1 MEMRPLSG
9 TDLVTSRIVLG
20 TMTFGSQV
28 DQETA
33 TAMVNLS
40 LEAGIN
46 HFDTANAYN
55 LGESERMLGRALG
68 SRRSEVI
75 IATKVFGTMGDGPD
89 DRGLSAAAVRKQ
101 IDASL
106 SRLGTDCV
114 DLYYLHSPDYA
125 VPIEES
131 LGVMFDL
138 VREGKVR
145 HVAASNYA
153 AWQLCQMS
161 CLSAERQWPS
171 VRVSQVMYNLISRG
185 LDDEYVAFA
194 QAYKVSSIVYN
205 PLAGG
210 LLTGKHRPGSVP
222 VEGSRFDNPAYRDRY
237 WADQQFSAVD
247 QLRAVAEGAGISL
260 IDLSLRWLLASPPVE
275 AVLVGASG
283 LGQLEANIAAA
294 DGPALDKGVMDACD
308 EVWRDVRGP
317 LPHYNR

>member
-1 MEMRPLSG
+1 MDMRPLSG
-9 TDLVTSRIVLG
+9 TDLVSSRLVLG
-20 TMTFGSQV
+20 AMTFGSQV

-40 LEAGIN
+40 LDAGIN

-55 LGESERMLGRALG
+55 AGESERMLGLALG
-68 SRRSEVI
+68 SRRNEGIV
-75 IATKVFGTMGDGPD
+75 ATKVFGTMGDGPD
-89 DRGLSAAAVRKQ
+89 DKGLSAAAIKKQ

-106 SRLGTDCV
+106 TRLGTDYV

-125 VPIEES
+125 VPVEES
-131 LGVMFDL
+131 LGAMSDL
-138 VREGKVR
+138 VSEGKVR

-161 CLSAERQWPS
+161 GLSAERGWPS

-194 QAYKVSSIVYN
+194 EAYGLSSIVYN

-210 LLTGKHRPGSVP
+210 LLTGKHRPDSVP
-222 VEGSRFDNPAYRDRY
+222 VEGSRFNNPAYRDRY
-237 WADQQFSAVD
+237 WTARQFSAVD

-260 IDLSLRWLLASPPVE
+260 VELSLRWLLARPPVE

-294 DGPALDKGVMDACD
+294 SGPALDADVMDACD
-308 EVWRDVRGP
+308 AIWHELRGP

>member
-1 MEMRPLSG
+1 MDMRLLSG
-9 TDLVTSRIVLG
+9 TDLVSSRLVLG
-20 TMTFGSQV
+20 AMTFGSQV

-55 LGESERMLGRALG
+55 AGESERMLGRALG

-75 IATKVFGTMGDGPD
+75 VATKVFGTMGDGPD
-89 DRGLSAAAVRKQ
+89 DKGLSAAAIKKQ

-106 SRLGTDCV
+106 SRLGTDYV
-114 DLYYLHSPDYA
+114 DLYYLHSPDHT
-125 VPIEES
+125 VPVEES
-131 LGVMFDL
+131 LGAMSDL

-145 HVAASNYA
+145 HGAASNYA

-161 CLSAERQWPS
+161 GLSSERGWPS

-194 QAYKVSSIVYN
+194 EAYGVSSIVYN

-210 LLTGKHRPGSVP
+210 LLTGKHRPESVP
-222 VEGSRFDNPAYRDRY
+222 VEGSRFNNPAYRDRY
-237 WADQQFSAVD
+237 WTAQQFSAVE
-247 QLRAVAEGAGISL
+247 QLRIVAEGAGISL
-260 IDLSLRWLLASPPVE
+260 IELSLRWLLARPPVE

-294 DGPALDKGVMDACD
+294 DGPPLDPDVMDACD
-308 EVWRDVRGP
+308 AIWHELRGP

>member
-9 TDLVTSRIVLG
+9 TDLVSSRLVLG
-20 TMTFGSQV
+20 AMTFGSQV

-33 TAMVNLS
+33 TAMVDLS

-55 LGESERMLGRALG
+55 LGESERILGRALG

-75 IATKVFGTMGDGPD
+75 VATKVFGTMGDGPD

-101 IDASL
+101 MDASL
-106 SRLGTDCV
+106 SRLGMDYV

-125 VPIEES
+125 VPIEET
-131 LGVMFDL
+131 LGAMFDL

-145 HVAASNYA
+145 YVAASNYA

-161 CLSAERQWPS
+161 GLSAERQWPS

-194 QAYKVSSIVYN
+194 QAYGVSSIVYN

-210 LLTGKHRPGSVP
+210 LLTGKHRPDSVP
-222 VEGSRFDNPAYRDRY
+222 VEGSRFNNPAYRDRY
-237 WADQQFSAVD
+237 WTAQQFSAVD

-260 IDLSLRWLLASPPVE
+260 IELSLRWLLASPPVE

-283 LGQLEANIAAA
+283 LGQLEVNIAAA

-308 EVWRDVRGP
+308 EIWRELRGP

>member
-1 MEMRPLSG
+1 MDMRALSG
-9 TDLVTSRIVLG
+9 TDLVSSRLVLG
-20 TMTFGSQV
+20 AMTFGSQV

-40 LEAGIN
+40 LDAGIN

-55 LGESERMLGRALG
+55 AGESERMLGRALG

-75 IATKVFGTMGDGPD
+75 VATKVFGTMGEGPD
-89 DRGLSAAAVRKQ
+89 DKGLSAAAIIKQ

-106 SRLGTDCV
+106 TRLGTDYV

-125 VPIEES
+125 VPVEES
-131 LGVMFDL
+131 LGAMSDL
-138 VREGKVR
+138 VRQGKVR

-161 CLSAERQWPS
+161 ALSAEHDWPS

-194 QAYKVSSIVYN
+194 KTYGLSSIVYN

-210 LLTGKHRPGSVP
+210 LLTGKHRPDSVP
-222 VEGSRFDNPAYRDRY
+222 VEGSRFNNPAYRDRY
-237 WADQQFSAVD
+237 WTARQFSAVD
-247 QLRAVAEGAGISL
+247 QLRTVAEDAGISL
-260 IDLSLRWLLASPPVE
+260 IELSLRWLLARPPVE

-283 LGQLEANIAAA
+283 LGQLETNIAAA
-294 DGPALDKGVMDACD
+294 TGPALHTDVMDACD
-308 EVWRDVRGP
+308 AIWHELRGP

>member
-1 MEMRPLSG
+1 MEMRPLLG
-9 TDLVTSRIVLG
+9 TDLVSSRLVLG
-20 TMTFGSQV
+20 AMTFGSQV

-33 TAMVNLS
+33 TAMVDLS

-68 SRRSEVI
+68 ARRSEVI
-75 IATKVFGTMGDGPD
+75 VATKVFGAMGDGPD

-101 IDASL
+101 MDASL
-106 SRLGTDCV
+106 SRLGMDYV
-114 DLYYLHSPDYA
+114 DLYYLHSPDYT
-125 VPIEES
+125 VPIEET
-131 LGVMFDL
+131 LGAMSDL

-145 HVAASNYA
+145 YVAASNYA

-161 CLSAERQWPS
+161 GLSAERQWPS

-194 QAYKVSSIVYN
+194 QAYGISSIVYN

-210 LLTGKHRPGSVP
+210 LLTGKHRPDSVP
-222 VEGSRFDNPAYRDRY
+222 IEGSRFNSPAYRDRY
-237 WADQQFSAVD
+237 WTARQFSAVD

-260 IDLSLRWLLASPPVE
+260 IELSLRWLLASPLVE

-283 LGQLEANIAAA
+283 LGQLEVNIAAA

-308 EVWRDVRGP
+308 EVWRELRGP

>member
-9 TDLVTSRIVLG
+9 TDLVSSRLVLG

-75 IATKVFGTMGDGPD
+75 VATKVFGTMGDGPD

-101 IDASL
+101 MDASL
-106 SRLGTDCV
+106 SRLGTDYV
-114 DLYYLHSPDYA
+114 DLYYLHSPDYT
-125 VPIEES
+125 VPIEET
-131 LGVMFDL
+131 LGVMSDL

-145 HVAASNYA
+145 YVAASNYA

-161 CLSAERQWPS
+161 GLSAERQWPS

-194 QAYKVSSIVYN
+194 QAYGVSTIVYN

-210 LLTGKHRPGSVP
+210 LLTGKHQPDSVP
-222 VEGSRFDNPAYRDRY
+222 IEGSRFNNPAYRDRY
-237 WADQQFSAVD
+237 WTAQQFNAVD

-260 IDLSLRWLLASPPVE
+260 IELSLRWLLASPPVE

-308 EVWRDVRGP
+308 EIWRELRGP
-317 LPHYNR
+317 SPHYNR